1 MADIPDIPFSSRL
14 HRITN
19 AKGDTY
25 SIAVTAQAWHEYAAL
40 SPITGV
46 NEQCVAV
53 LYESDEINIGTAM
66 VPDQRQV
73 VFAFAWNLNTAR
85 TYIERHINLGVAPIA
100 QFYFGESPFSGR
112 ARPFPVLWPLS
123 NELLTLNGFARG
135 PLRYLRPVPV
145 NVAAFSEWVPRMNY
159 TP

>member
-1 MADIPDIPFSSRL
+1 MADIPDIPYSSRL

-25 SIAVTAQAWHEYAAL
+25 DIAVTAQAWHEYAAL

-66 VPDQRQV
+66 VPDRRQV
-73 VFAFAWNLNTAR
+73 VLAFAWNLNTAR
-85 TYIERHINLGVAPIA
+85 VYIERHINLFVVPIA

-112 ARPFPVLWPLS
+112 ARPSPVLWPLNDGS
-123 NELLTLNGFARG
+123 AGFARG
-135 PLRYLRPVPV
+135 PLRYLRPVPF